1 MWHKTALLSRLAPFS
16 LATSARTTP
25 KSCHL
30 SVEPNMGGA
39 RRGAAPQAR
48 VRNGSGKRAASS
60 SRAANPTADA
70 GGRRRPARGG
80 GAARGG
86 STGRAARLVAPVPR
100 RRRRADAEAED
111 DESDADEDEKS
122 GASAAGAN
130 NDDKGE
136 GGEAGEH
143 DSDESAT
150 ASESESGEGEGEDG
164 EEDND
169 EARSDKARTNREA
182 AAAGKKRTKAAPESG
197 VETVAKKGPGK
208 GGKKTAK
215 KGAAS
220 GAPAAKRIPRVSAQ
234 VLKQRM
240 NVAFLQNP
248 RGRQR
253 IWENIQKM
261 MQDRGYQWIR
271 DRPPPA
277 PTEDIWPN
285 NRGFLGTFHLHAIDA
300 PPTLPIRVPLQT
312 NQQAAEMKETKER
325 ECKHQDQPT
334 GGGGGRGDAA
344 KMDEGSK
351 MTRSPD
357 GYDADGSEVRPAGW
371 ARPES
376 IGNGVREP
384 VYVFFCS
391 KLGEPTLNSMVYPSR
406 HVIVVADSIT
416 SKARTSLLLLPVKN
430 PPVTPPS
437 VTPPSVALPHAHQ
450 PAAHSAVP
458 GLQAASSPPGEASA
472 AAKAALATIPGSASG
487 SVAAPV
493 LPAASADATR
503 ASASASTAAAAGVA
517 CYPLS
522 EVHVESF
529 ESSRFMFDLLAQR
542 YLKTV
547 RVTPAGRE
555 RLGDIARVY
564 DHDVTHYPRMMDTDP
579 IASHLALKQ
588 GSVVELDRMSVSSAE
603 HAAFRV
609 IARAHADL
617 KTATSN
623 PIIIQIPPKPSTA
636 STLAIAP
643 HLGTL
648 TASAR

>member
-1 MWHKTALLSRLAPFS
+1 
-16 LATSARTTP
+16 
-25 KSCHL
+25 
-30 SVEPNMGGA
+30 
-39 RRGAAPQAR
+39 
-48 VRNGSGKRAASS
+48 
-60 SRAANPTADA
+60 
-70 GGRRRPARGG
+70 
-80 GAARGG
+80 
-86 STGRAARLVAPVPR
+86 
-100 RRRRADAEAED
+100 
-111 DESDADEDEKS
+111 
-122 GASAAGAN
+122 
-130 NDDKGE
+130 
-136 GGEAGEH
+136 
-143 DSDESAT
+143 
-150 ASESESGEGEGEDG
+150 
-164 EEDND
+164 
-169 EARSDKARTNREA
+169 
-182 AAAGKKRTKAAPESG
+182 
-197 VETVAKKGPGK
+197 
-208 GGKKTAK
+208 
-215 KGAAS
+215 
-220 GAPAAKRIPRVSAQ
+220 
-234 VLKQRM
+234 
-240 NVAFLQNP
+240 
-248 RGRQR
+248 
-253 IWENIQKM
+253 
-261 MQDRGYQWIR
+261 
-271 DRPPPA
+271 
-277 PTEDIWPN
+277 
-285 NRGFLGTFHLHAIDA
+285 
-300 PPTLPIRVPLQT
+300 
-312 NQQAAEMKETKER
+312 MKETKER

-487 SVAAPV
+487 SVAPPVLAAASADATLASAAGVACYPDRKFRFAHGVNFDGVMRGRSHALYQAPLFRLHRAAEPALATIPDSASGSVAAPV